1 MLHVFISP
9 SAGSLVNLT
18 RVPMEMLVG
27 IGVDFVVV
35 VVVLPK
41 TAQGWNTVDNHS
53 LFGVSDSFPKS
64 VGLLPIF

>member
-27 IGVDFVVV
+27 IGADFV

-53 LFGVSDSFPKS
+53 LFGDSDSFPKS